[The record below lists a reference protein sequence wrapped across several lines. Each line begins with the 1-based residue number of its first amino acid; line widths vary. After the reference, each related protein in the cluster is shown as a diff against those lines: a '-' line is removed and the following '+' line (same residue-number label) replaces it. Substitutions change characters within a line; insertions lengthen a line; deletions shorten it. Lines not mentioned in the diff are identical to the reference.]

1 MLPTIPTDFSLRLA
15 APLPAL
21 ARLLLPLVAS
31 RRTDGAGRGEAALG
45 RGDKR
50 KDAQRGIEIRRSRMD
65 DSSERA
71 NPDRAEALSK
81 LEEALRQALT
91 VTTPERVLARVH
103 AVFPALPVEV
113 DTETR
118 FHGKV
123 KKVSVSMPDELT
135 TAVRTRTGPGG
146 FSRYVTEA
154 VEDRLRFDL
163 MDEYANE
170 MDAKNGP
177 VPPELL
183 EEALREWPDYE
194 PE

>member
-1 MLPTIPTDFSLRLA
+1 MS
-15 APLPAL
+15 
-21 ARLLLPLVAS
+21 
-31 RRTDGAGRGEAALG
+31 
-45 RGDKR
+45 
-50 KDAQRGIEIRRSRMD
+50 

-71 NPDRAEALSK
+71 EPSRAEALSK
-81 LEEALRQALT
+81 LEEALREALA

-103 AVFPALPVEV
+103 AIFPTLPVEV
-113 DTETR
+113 GTETR
-118 FHGKV
+118 FHGRV

-135 TAVRTRTGPGG
+135 AAVRTRTGPGG

-163 MDEYANE
+163 MDEYGRE
-170 MDAKNGP
+170 MEAKNGP

-183 EEALREWPDYE
+183 QEALREWPDYE